1 MRIGLILV
9 FIGIMLLITG
19 LAFAYIKIGSLEHSV
34 TASNFISS
42 VVSFLETELIAIAFL
57 VAGGLLA
64 LVGYEKLKSE

>member
-1 MRIGLILV
+1 MKIGLILV
-9 FIGIMLLITG
+9 FVGILLLITG

-57 VAGGLLA
+57 VVGGLWL
-64 LVGYEKLKSE
+64 